1 VAWEVTTP
9 REGEPV
15 SLAQVRMDLRLDG
28 DDNVEDDLLKDLLSE
43 VTDFVELTLNRATL
57 PQKWRRYMAAFPDGV
72 LHLTGAPF
80 TAIDSIK
87 YRDPDGE
94 LQTLAPEDYI
104 ALLAEPTKV
113 EPVEDWPDTAER
125 IDAVEIIVSAGYA
138 DADAVPGPIK
148 RGIRALVAHHFHNRQ
163 PVVQG
168 AAPEELPLHVQ
179 HLLFPYRDGSL
190 I

>member
-9 REGEPV
+9 RDEEPV
-15 SLAQVRMDLRLDG
+15 LLGQVRMDLRLDG
-28 DDNVEDDLLKDLLSE
+28 DGNEEDALLEDLIKE
-43 VTDFVELTLNRATL
+43 VTDFVELTLNRALL
-57 PQKWRRYMAAFPDGV
+57 PQTWRQYLPAFPDGV

-87 YRDPDGE
+87 YRDPNGDE
-94 LQTLAPEDYI
+94 QTLSPEAYI
-104 ALLAEPTKV
+104 ALLAEPARI
-113 EPVEDWPDTAER
+113 EPVEDWPDTADR
-125 IDAVEIIVSAGYA
+125 IDAVEITVSAGYEN
-138 DADAVPGPIK
+138 ADAVPGPIK
-148 RGIRALVAHHFHNRQ
+148 RAIRALVAHHFRHRE
-163 PVVQG
+163 PVVMG